1 MLINNQLVIVY
12 YITQFMSNSQDIK
25 SPDIAANFA
34 VYLVIELDIQF
45 LSMI

>member
-1 MLINNQLVIVY
+1 MSINSQIAIVHY
-12 YITQFMSNSQDIK
+12 VTQFMSNNQDIK

>member
-1 MLINNQLVIVY
+1 MPINNQLVIVY
-12 YITQFMSNSQDIK
+12 HVAQFTSNSQDIK